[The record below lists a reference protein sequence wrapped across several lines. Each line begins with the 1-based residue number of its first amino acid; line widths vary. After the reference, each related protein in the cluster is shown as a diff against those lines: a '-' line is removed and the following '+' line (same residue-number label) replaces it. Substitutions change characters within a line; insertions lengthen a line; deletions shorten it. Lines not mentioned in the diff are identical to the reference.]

1 MLNKAK
7 IIVYD
12 RRIKETNKSYMY
24 LIVITLKCKGIF
36 HTKLTATRSRER
48 LIINVE
54 VLCEFNRRFLFD
66 FTKKCDLYNDKRSTL
81 PPKRKQLIF
90 T

>member
-54 VLCEFNRRFLFD
+54 VLCEFYRRFSFD
-66 FTKKCDLYNDKRSTL
+66 FTKNVIYIMTNEAHCHHNGNN
-81 PPKRKQLIF
+81 
-90 T
+90 